1 MRAGLMIHGRLVWVA
16 PPIIFVGV
24 APRILVCDHIH
35 SDISTRMDNTH
46 VCSRCKKVATRG
58 RSTSIHKTL
67 AYTRCRCHRFSRK
80 NQESVAQVSCSSIHD
95 IPEPQPDSSTNSRS
109 VASTA
114 SHLSPATSISIHSVN
129 QRQSIRTTTDPQIT
143 LPRIIERPSLVAD
156 LSTVVVATDL
166 CSSGCSNLETLV
178 TKSAQINIQSA
189 TALEKSSL
197 PKLLPQQRC
206 VFNTVRLL
214 MWSRVG

>member
-1 MRAGLMIHGRLVWVA
+1 M
-16 PPIIFVGV
+16 GV

-214 MWSRVG
+214 M